1 MESLKID
8 IEHAKLDPAHEF
20 RRPSDVLANTSISR
34 ADKIDILRRWAYDE
48 REIAVAEEENM
59 QGIDADTNNTLDEI
73 LKCLLELK
81 IDGDETDS
89 APTKQG

>member
-8 IEHAKLDPAHEF
+8 IERAKLDPAHAF
-20 RRPSDVLANTSISR
+20 RRPKDVLENSNISR
-34 ADKIDILRRWAYDE
+34 TDKIDILRRWAYDE

-73 LKCLLELK
+73 LKCLLELNAG
-81 IDGDETDS
+81 GDKTDS

>member
-1 MESLKID
+1 MESIQID
-8 IEHAKLDPAHEF
+8 IERAKLDPAHEF
-20 RRPSDVLANTSISR
+20 KRPKDVLENDSISR
-34 ADKIDILRRWAYDE
+34 TDKIDILRRWAYDE

-73 LKCLLELK
+73 LECLLKLK
-81 IDGDETDS
+81 IDNDQTVS